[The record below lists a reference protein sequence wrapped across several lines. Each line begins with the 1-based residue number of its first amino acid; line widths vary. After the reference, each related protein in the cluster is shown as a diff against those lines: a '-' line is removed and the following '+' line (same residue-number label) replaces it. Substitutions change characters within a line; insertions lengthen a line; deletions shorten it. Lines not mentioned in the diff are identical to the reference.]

1 MPKHIGWKIKTDSP
15 GFICIAYPLGALSVI
30 LVFRFFFPNAFLYG
44 DSASVPDTDPQILSI
59 FRIGNS
65 LTRGL
70 LNFISL
76 FPAILMSAQFIPFRK
91 IPSEKSASYKRFSP
105 EFFKLLLPQLV
116 TALVST
122 IVYSLLFFIVRPI
135 CADYQVDIRTRS
147 ALFVDAKEKTMF
159 FANKEDWL
167 ESSRFLSVCESIWPL
182 SGDLASLREIIDL
195 GLTRIRYNRSAVSM
209 EAPAANVL
217 GQQEPVTASSAIV
230 LAEAAIAEERY
241 YDAHRLAMIAERLAP
256 PGSVESARA
265 RRLAGAA
272 WNAIDSHEPTIADR
286 ERYALYKLKREGYE
300 AMNSGDWAR
309 AYYIF
314 RDLTGRAA
322 NDPDVQ
328 NFFRMCAEGIEKTA
342 FFVDEMNARLGKEIA
357 GPVFS
362 LPLFEAEGR
371 AVMRLALLSS
381 TADYS
386 YGRSFEMAAFDSDR
400 NPLYNVE
407 AHYVKFL
414 PFYIDEKQYTAV
426 YMQAFSR
433 DYEDMRWGPSWSG
446 TPSKDSP
453 RNQIVLAISYEDF
466 LLASVAGKNLDGFF
480 LSDIWALSKR
490 LASYGY
496 LPEVYHAEI
505 VRTVMDPLMFL
516 PLVMFS
522 LVAGWQLRC
531 KKRRSLAILPMFF
544 LMPFLLNALVQ
555 TFRSAINACSVFT
568 VLSFGFAAA
577 LTAGFVTA
585 FLLFALSA
593 VILTAQRS

>member
-15 GFICIAYPLGALSVI
+15 GFICIAYPLGALAVI
-30 LVFRFFFPNAFLYG
+30 LVFRLFFPNTFLYG
-44 DSASVPDTDPQILSI
+44 DGASASIADSQILGI

-70 LNFISL
+70 LDFISL

-91 IPSEKSASYKRFSP
+91 IPSGKSAHYKRFSP
-105 EFFKLLLPQLV
+105 EFLKLLLPQLV
-116 TALVST
+116 TALVAT
-122 IVYSLLFFIVRPI
+122 IIYGLLFLIVRPI

-147 ALFVDAKEKTMF
+147 ALFADAKEKAIF

-167 ESSRFLSVCESIWPL
+167 ESSRFLSVCERIWPL
-182 SGDLASLREIIDL
+182 SDDLASLREMVDL
-195 GLTRIRYNRSAVSM
+195 GFMRLRYNRSGVGPK
-209 EAPAANVL
+209 APAASVTE
-217 GQQEPVTASSAIV
+217 QQEPVTASRAIV

-241 YDAHRLAMIAERLAP
+241 YDAHRLAMIAERLVQ
-256 PGSVESARA
+256 PGSVESVRA
-265 RRLAGAA
+265 SRLAGAA
-272 WNAIDSHEPTIADR
+272 WSAIERLEPTIADQ
-286 ERYALYKLKREGYE
+286 ERYALYRLKREGYE
-300 AMNSGDWAR
+300 AMNSGDWVR

-314 RDLTGRAA
+314 RDLTVRAV

-342 FFVDEMNARLGKEIA
+342 FFVDEMNVRLGKEIA
-357 GPVFS
+357 VPVFS

-371 AVMRLALLSS
+371 AVMRMASLSS

-386 YGRSFEMAAFDSDR
+386 YGEGFEMAAFDSDR
-400 NPLYNVE
+400 NPLYSVE

-414 PFYIDEKQYTAV
+414 PFYIGEKQYTAV

-446 TPSKDSP
+446 AQSKDAP

-466 LLASVAGKNLDGFF
+466 LLASAGKNLDGFF

-496 LPEVYHAEI
+496 LPEIYYAEI

-544 LMPFLLNALVQ
+544 LMPVLLNAIVQ
-555 TFRSAINACSVFT
+555 MFRSAINACSIFT

-577 LTAGFVTA
+577 LTAGFVAA
-585 FLLFALSA
+585 FLLFSLAA